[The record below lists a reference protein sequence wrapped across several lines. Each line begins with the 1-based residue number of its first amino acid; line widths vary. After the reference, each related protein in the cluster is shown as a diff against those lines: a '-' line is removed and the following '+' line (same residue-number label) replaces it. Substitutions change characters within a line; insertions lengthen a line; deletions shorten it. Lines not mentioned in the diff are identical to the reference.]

1 MKRKTCRISTGFSFF
16 DLHFF
21 TESLHGFWLN
31 SGVVGFIMSLNKKHS
46 KKVRKEFQKCWNYKM

>member
-16 DLHFF
+16 DLHF
-21 TESLHGFWLN
+21 FWLN